1 MPPGAAGL
9 GCGFDVLGW
18 SLVAVAAFDF
28 SRLAGVR
35 RPVPGCCLKIR
46 RIAYSRLTVC
56 LHCALHNRAGPVSNS
71 GSNWRIRRW
80 GRPTLQ
86 RPGPV
91 FTLEATGVVSMDRS
105 RWAKPNVLE
114 QVLRAD
120 LLTMIGR
127 LRGLRDTLVHFADM
141 ISPPMGARTSL
152 AVARVTNPRDRIR
165 AAGFVGS
172 HFTEK

>member
-1 MPPGAAGL
+1 M
-9 GCGFDVLGW
+9 
-18 SLVAVAAFDF
+18 
-28 SRLAGVR
+28 
-35 RPVPGCCLKIR
+35 
-46 RIAYSRLTVC
+46 
-56 LHCALHNRAGPVSNS
+56 
-71 GSNWRIRRW
+71 
-80 GRPTLQ
+80 
-86 RPGPV
+86 
-91 FTLEATGVVSMDRS
+91 VSMDRS